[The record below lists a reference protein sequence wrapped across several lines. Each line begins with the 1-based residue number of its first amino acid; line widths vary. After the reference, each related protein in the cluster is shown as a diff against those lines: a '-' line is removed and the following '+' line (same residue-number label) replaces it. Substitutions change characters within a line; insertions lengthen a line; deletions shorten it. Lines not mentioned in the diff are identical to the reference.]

1 MTRETII
8 KQMESMLNED
18 NELLFEV
25 TMNCDINIYE
35 QYRYYN
41 MCELEEFYNPEGKSI
56 LDILSDMELMN
67 YADNYFYIDEVY
79 GYTSFDCLSAYIE
92 KVASYIDVGDVI
104 DYIERYGGDFK
115 YISSDFDELA
125 QALYCEE
132 YDNDEDEDNE
142 N

>member
-1 MTRETII
+1 MTREAII
-8 KQMESMLNED
+8 KQMEAMLNGD
-18 NELLFEV
+18 NELLYDV
-25 TMNCDINIYE
+25 TMNCNIDIYE

-41 MCELEEFYNPEGKSI
+41 MSALEEFYNPEEKSI

-79 GYTSFDCLSAYIE
+79 GYTSFDYLSGYIE
-92 KVASYIDVGDVI
+92 KVAGYIDVDDVI

-132 YDNDEDEDNE
+132 YDNDEED
-142 N
+142 